1 MCSLTYE
8 EWVWVHKWMSLSCS
22 LFLYFSLYSCACVCM
37 CMCAHKTIQHL
48 YSIVSINFFV
58 FFFVGLCLWTVLH
71 VIVMSSQPS
80 LTAKS
85 IIKHRN
91 STKNPISFFS
101 SDFFDR
107 KWIRDQRQHIFS
119 LLFEIFCM
127 GRNWHSMSILCD
139 LTNNMGQWSD
149 LKMFLSFFL
158 FVRAI
163 FHTLSLL
170 SELDKYLRTSWTLW
184 FMID

>member
-8 EWVWVHKWMSLSCS
+8 EWVWVHKWMSLSFS
-22 LFLYFSLYSCACVCM
+22 LSLYFSLYSCVCVCL

-58 FFFVGLCLWTVLH
+58 FFFRWAFAFEQYCMWSLWVHSPHWLLNLL
-71 VIVMSSQPS
+71 SNAE
-80 LTAKS
+80 TA
-85 IIKHRN
+85 H
-91 STKNPISFFS
+91 TKIRSVFSS

-119 LLFEIFCM
+119 LSFEIFCM
-127 GRNWHSMSILCD
+127 GRNWLSMSILCD

-149 LKMFLSFFL
+149 LKMFLSFFSFGL
-158 FVRAI
+158 F
-163 FHTLSLL
+163 FTLCHCLAS
-170 SELDKYLRTSWTLW
+170 
-184 FMID
+184 